1 MMKVRKYVFQPYP
14 KAISL
19 KPMPKDPATPPIKG
33 PHNKP
38 AKTQKKFPKCTL
50 LVPKGIETK
59 VPAKHKAIKIA
70 V

>member
-1 MMKVRKYVFQPYP
+1 
-14 KAISL
+14 
-19 KPMPKDPATPPIKG
+19 MPKDPATPPIKG